1 MRHLLGFHLLLL
13 MLELGLTH
21 FMFGECEGEFDAAVT
36 LADLKVESEENCDD
50 VCERQQR
57 ADEDQLALGRRLQ
70 FD

>member
-1 MRHLLGFHLLLL
+1 
-13 MLELGLTH
+13 MLELGLAH
-21 FMFGECEGEFDAAVT
+21 FMFGECEGEFDTAVT
-36 LADLKVESEENCDD
+36 LVDLKIESEENCDD

>member
-1 MRHLLGFHLLLL
+1 
-13 MLELGLTH
+13 MLELGLAH
-21 FMFGECEGEFDAAVT
+21 FMFGKCEGEFDAAVA
-36 LADLKVESEENCDD
+36 LADLKVESEENRDD